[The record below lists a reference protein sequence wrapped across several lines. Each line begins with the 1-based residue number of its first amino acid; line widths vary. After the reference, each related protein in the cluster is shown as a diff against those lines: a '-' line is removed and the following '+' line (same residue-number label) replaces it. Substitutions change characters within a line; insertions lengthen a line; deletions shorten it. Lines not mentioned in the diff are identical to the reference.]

1 MALEVKKQQ
10 SASSSSWSFCN
21 MKCLQIIPSRLSSS
35 SSKEQQQQQQ
45 QQRDGKILS
54 DSDTKQRKP
63 GGWKAMPFI
72 LGLSLSLSLSHT
84 HTHKCKHIDTVRNA
98 WDLTEKVLALYIF
111 WCAGNETF
119 ERMASFGLLANFM
132 VYLTRELHMDQA
144 SAANILNLWSG
155 VSNFAPLLGAFI
167 SDSYVGRFR
176 TIAFGSFALFLVCPP
191 SFLNYLL

>member
-1 MALEVKKQQ
+1 MLTNHTFKIIIIIIKGTTTTKGWQNLIRFRYKAKKAWWLEGYALHLR
-10 SASSSSWSFCN
+10 S
-21 MKCLQIIPSRLSSS
+21 
-35 SSKEQQQQQQ
+35 
-45 QQRDGKILS
+45 
-54 DSDTKQRKP
+54 
-63 GGWKAMPFI
+63 
-72 LGLSLSLSLSHT
+72 LSLSLSLSLTHT

-119 ERMASFGLLANFM
+119 ERMASVGLLANFM
-132 VYLTRELHMDQA
+132 VYLTRELHMDQV
-144 SAANILNLWSG
+144 SAANILNLWFG

-167 SDSYVGRFR
+167 SDSYVGRFS

>member
-35 SSKEQQQQQQ
+35 SKEQQQQQ
-45 QQRDGKILS
+45 QQRDGKVLS

-72 LGLSLSLSLSHT
+72 LGLSLSLSLSLSHTHT

-98 WDLTEKVLALYIF
+98 
-111 WCAGNETF
+111 
-119 ERMASFGLLANFM
+119 
-132 VYLTRELHMDQA
+132 
-144 SAANILNLWSG
+144 
-155 VSNFAPLLGAFI
+155 
-167 SDSYVGRFR
+167 
-176 TIAFGSFALFLVCPP
+176 
-191 SFLNYLL
+191 

>member
-45 QQRDGKILS
+45 QRDGKVLS

-72 LGLSLSLSLSHT
+72 LGLSLSLSLSLSHT
-84 HTHKCKHIDTVRNA
+84 HTHTHTNA
-98 WDLTEKVLALYIF
+98 NT
-111 WCAGNETF
+111 
-119 ERMASFGLLANFM
+119 
-132 VYLTRELHMDQA
+132 
-144 SAANILNLWSG
+144 
-155 VSNFAPLLGAFI
+155 
-167 SDSYVGRFR
+167 
-176 TIAFGSFALFLVCPP
+176 
-191 SFLNYLL
+191 

>member
-1 MALEVKKQQ
+1 MCIYNKKAHICVYICVEVVLINILTSHLAPKQN
-10 SASSSSWSFCN
+10 SWLRPC
-21 MKCLQIIPSRLSSS
+21 
-35 SSKEQQQQQQ
+35 
-45 QQRDGKILS
+45 
-54 DSDTKQRKP
+54 
-63 GGWKAMPFI
+63 
-72 LGLSLSLSLSHT
+72 
-84 HTHKCKHIDTVRNA
+84 THKYKQIDTVRNA

-167 SDSYVGRFR
+167 SDSYVGRFS